1 MRLLPQRCVFKWF
14 LSACVQE
21 AGVFGHHLT
30 QEMRDNFFMESAFLA
45 AATQL
50 GRGGLGGLA
59 DMFGQ
64 MPGM

>member
-1 MRLLPQRCVFKWF
+1 M
-14 LSACVQE
+14 
-21 AGVFGHHLT
+21 FGHHLT

-50 GRGGLGGLA
+50 GQLGRGGLGGLA